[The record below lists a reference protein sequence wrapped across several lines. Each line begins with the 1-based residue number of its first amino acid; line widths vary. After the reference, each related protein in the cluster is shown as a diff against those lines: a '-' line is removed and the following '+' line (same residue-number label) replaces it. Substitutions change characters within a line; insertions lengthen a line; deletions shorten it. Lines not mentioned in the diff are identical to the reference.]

1 MFDLTRRRLLTKTS
15 VAVKS
20 GKRYE
25 AVHQSLTAPGYSRVL
40 RVLFPIRCCDLELG
54 LWDTVPV
61 SDRFWLA
68 GWLHCRCPMIMI
80 SQVLGT
86 ARWKHGAKVVGR
98 EGSGRPKLPCFGW
111 L

>member
-40 RVLFPIRCCDLELG
+40 RVLFPIRCCDLSSVCG
-54 LWDTVPV
+54 T
-61 SDRFWLA
+61 RFLSQIAFGWLA
-68 GWLHCRCPMIMI
+68 GCIAAVR
-80 SQVLGT
+80 
-86 ARWKHGAKVVGR
+86 
-98 EGSGRPKLPCFGW
+98 
-111 L
+111 